1 MTRALGL
8 PPLRWYN
15 ASARAPFNGGPMGGL
30 LLGDIWI
37 MRQRLIRQTIG
48 AGPTGHWRAAIALA
62 VTGALLTG
70 CSGAGYAPSSDA
82 DSIPTIGDRFNQLFG
97 RKSQAV
103 GEAPPAADGAEPDCP
118 VVKIRAGASTYA
130 VAAPGKQPV
139 GSDLRYQA
147 TVTRTARDCRRSGG
161 QIIARIGIQGRVIA
175 GPAGS
180 PATVEIPLRV
190 AVVQVGVQEKMIA
203 TKVYRTTVS
212 MTEDSSTPFSL
223 VGEDLAYSMPSGAT
237 SESYVFYIGFDPQ
250 ALPPEP
256 APARKR
262 K

>member
-1 MTRALGL
+1 MRHGLIGQAKVAGRAGR
-8 PPLRWYN
+8 LRV
-15 ASARAPFNGGPMGGL
+15 AF
-30 LLGDIWI
+30 
-37 MRQRLIRQTIG
+37 
-48 AGPTGHWRAAIALA
+48 ALA
-62 VTGALLTG
+62 AAGTLLSG
-70 CSGAGYAPSSDA
+70 CSGSSNMFAAPQEA
-82 DSIPTIGDRFNQLFG
+82 EPLPTIGDRFNQLFG

-103 GEAPPAADGAEPDCP
+103 GEVATPAADGVEPDCP

-139 GSDLRYQA
+139 GSDIRYQA
-147 TVTRTARDCRRSGG
+147 TVTRTARDCTRSSG

-180 PATVEIPLRV
+180 PAAVEIPLRV
-190 AVVQVGVQEKMIA
+190 AVVRSGIHEQVMA

-212 MTEDSSTPFSL
+212 MTEDSSVPFSL
-223 VGEDLAYSMPSGAT
+223 VGEDLAYSMPAGAT

-250 ALPPEP
+250 AVTPEP
-256 APARKR
+256 KAARR